1 MTEPEAGSDAG
12 ATRTRAEPQ
21 GDGGFVVDGQKMFI
35 TNAGTDITACCTITA
50 LTAEHEITN
59 LIVPAD
65 APGYRPGPPL
75 RKIGWHASDT
85 RPVFLEGVRLDGSA
99 QLGPR
104 GAGLRQFL
112 QVLDGGRL
120 SVGAMGLGLAQGA
133 FDLAL
138 DHARS
143 RRQFGQA
150 IVGFQAIQFQLAEMA
165 RLFRD
170 AKVLDIG
177 EGTTEVQKMVIAREI
192 GAHE

>member
-1 MTEPEAGSDAG
+1 MELRGVLF
-12 ATRTRAEPQ
+12 RL
-21 GDGGFVVDGQKMFI
+21 GG
-35 TNAGTDITACCTITA
+35 
-50 LTAEHEITN
+50 
-59 LIVPAD
+59 
-65 APGYRPGPPL
+65 
-75 RKIGWHASDT
+75 HASDT

-165 RLFRD
+165 TEIEGARTLLYHAARLKD
-170 AKVLDIG
+170 AGLPFTRVAAMAKL
-177 EGTTEVQKMVIAREI
+177 TTGRLAQTVAERSPPIH
-192 GAHE
+192 GG